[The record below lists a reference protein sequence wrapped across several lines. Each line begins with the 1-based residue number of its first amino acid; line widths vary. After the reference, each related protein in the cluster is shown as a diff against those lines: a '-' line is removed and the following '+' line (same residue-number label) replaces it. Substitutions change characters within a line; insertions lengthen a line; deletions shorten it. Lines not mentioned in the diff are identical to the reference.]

1 MSRDETEVSSG
12 AFVNDCHR
20 EALHIQVDTSPNS
33 GRLVCAPD
41 KSKHNY
47 GLPQILRSDR
57 GSEFMGE
64 ALKQCAKLNGVVLRY
79 IRLGKLGQNPVIERL
94 NRAFT

>member
-1 MSRDETEVSSG
+1 
-12 AFVNDCHR
+12 
-20 EALHIQVDTSPNS
+20 
-33 GRLVCAPD
+33 
-41 KSKHNY
+41 
-47 GLPQILRSDR
+47 
-57 GSEFMGE
+57 MGE